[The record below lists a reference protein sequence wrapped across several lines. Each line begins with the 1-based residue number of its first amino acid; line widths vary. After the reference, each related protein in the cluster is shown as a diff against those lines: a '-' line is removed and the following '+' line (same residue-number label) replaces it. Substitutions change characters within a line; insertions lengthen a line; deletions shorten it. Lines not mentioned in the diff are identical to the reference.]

1 MAGWTRRFVVGAA
14 ALVVTVPV
22 LGIVT
27 TGISGAA
34 TDLDAPVLASLSIT
48 PGSVNTEDGPAAV
61 TVEARLTDETSP
73 SIGGRAPLSYVAL
86 TGPGGQQRAVA
97 YLSHA
102 NRISGGPTDG
112 VYRSTISL
120 PWHAEPGRWAASAL
134 LVDTM
139 GNTASLT
146 TANLGGRGVD
156 QTGAGDT
163 TAPQLLALTVA
174 PTTLNTTTA
183 SATLSVT
190 ARVVDDLA
198 GVSSGT
204 AVSASQVVLRGPTG
218 AHRVRANLGRS
229 SLVGGDA
236 LDATFS
242 VQVTVPR
249 WAEQGAWVVEKVT
262 LVDEVGNVREV
273 DAPGIG
279 FTQTGAGDIAPPR
292 VRTFTMSK
300 TTVDVRASAASI
312 SLTARITD
320 DFSGVADTG
329 SEASFISPSGN
340 HEVFARFGSSQ
351 RVSGNAIDGNYGF
364 VMSVPAH
371 TEPGTWTLRHAYF
384 ADRANNALNADAQA
398 WLTAG
403 FPNAFEVVSDAPPE
417 VGPTL
422 PPTTIG
428 PSTTFESGSTTT
440 TTFSGSTTTTT
451 AGSTTTTLGSG
462 ETTSTSTSTTA
473 LPSTTTTLESTTTTL
488 DPTTTTTPDVST
500 TVPGSTTPETTDPTT
515 STTAPDSVSTSTIAV
530 AGTTVP
536 TPTTARPPST
546 STPTTKPVQPTGR
559 PVAPKADGYW
569 FATAQG
575 AVSGFGVSA
584 PSSGPVFGGY
594 ERAVAVSAGAKGLGY
609 RVASNFGD
617 VRAGGGARSYGSM
630 RGVKLTLPVVG
641 MASTPSGRG
650 YWLVASDGGI
660 FSFGD
665 AKFYG
670 STGAMRLNQP
680 IVAMASTRTGRG
692 YWLVA
697 SDGGIFSFGDAR
709 FYGSTGAM
717 HLNKPIVG
725 MASTPTGKG
734 YWLVATDGGIFSF
747 GDAKFYGSTGA
758 MRLNQSIVGMAA
770 APTGK
775 GYWFVASDG
784 GLFSFGA
791 TRFFGSLGSR
801 ALPAP
806 VVGIA
811 IRVR

>member
-1 MAGWTRRFVVGAA
+1 VA
-14 ALVVTVPV
+14 VPV

-27 TGISGAA
+27 TGTSGAA
-34 TDLDAPVLASLSIT
+34 ADLNAPVLASLSIT
-48 PGSVNTEDGPAAV
+48 PSSVNTEDGPAAV
-61 TVEARLTDETSP
+61 TIEARLTDETSP
-73 SIGGRAPLSYVAL
+73 SIGGRVPLSHVAL

-112 VYRSTISL
+112 VYRSTISV
-120 PWHAEPGRWAASAL
+120 PWHAEPGRWAASAV

-146 TANLGGRGVD
+146 TANLGGRGID

-174 PTTLNTTTA
+174 PATLTTTA
-183 SATLSVT
+183 AAATLSVT

-198 GVSSGT
+198 GVSSGAT
-204 AVSASQVVLRGPTG
+204 VSASQVVLRGPTG

-236 LDATFS
+236 LDATFA

-262 LVDEVGNVREV
+262 LVDEVGNMREV

-300 TTVDVRASAASI
+300 TAVDVRTSAAPI
-312 SLTARITD
+312 SLTVRITD

-329 SEASFISPSGN
+329 NEVSFVSPSGN

-351 RVSGNAIDGNYGF
+351 RVSGTALDGNYGF

-384 ADRANNALNADAQA
+384 ADRANNSLNADAGA

-403 FPNAFEVVSDAPPE
+403 FPNAIEVTSDAPPE

-428 PSTTFESGSTTT
+428 PSTTFGSGSTTT
-440 TTFSGSTTTTT
+440 TAFTGSTTTTV
-451 AGSTTTTLGSG
+451 AGPTTTTLGSG
-462 ETTSTSTSTTA
+462 ETTSTSTSTTT
-473 LPSTTTTLESTTTTL
+473 LLSTSTTL
-488 DPTTTTTPDVST
+488 DPTTTTAPEVVT
-500 TVPGSTTPETTDPTT
+500 TVPGSTTPDTVDPTA
-515 STTAPDSVSTSTIAV
+515 STTVPESVSTSTIAV
-530 AGTTVP
+530 AGTTVS
-536 TPTTARPPST
+536 TPTTARPPAT
-546 STPTTKPVQPTGR
+546 TTPTTKPLQPAGH

-575 AVSGFGVSA
+575 AVSGFGASA
-584 PSSGPVFGGY
+584 ASSGPVFGGY
-594 ERAVAVSAGAKGLGY
+594 ERAVAVAAGAKGVGY

-617 VRAGGGARSYGSM
+617 VRVGGGARSYGSM
-630 RGVKLTLPVVG
+630 RGVKLKLPVVG
-641 MASTPSGRG
+641 MASTPTGKG

-665 AKFYG
+665 AKFFG
-670 STGAMRLNQP
+670 STGAMHLNKP
-680 IVAMASTRTGRG
+680 IVAMASTRSGRG
-692 YWLVA
+692 YWMVA

-747 GDAKFYGSTGA
+747 GDAKFFGSTGA
-758 MRLNQSIVGMAA
+758 MRLNKPIVGMAA

-801 ALPAP
+801 TLPAP

>member
-1 MAGWTRRFVVGAA
+1 MLAWMAGRTRRAVIGAT
-14 ALVVTVPV
+14 ALAVLVPV
-22 LGIVT
+22 LGVASSGT
-27 TGISGAA
+27 SGAA
-34 TDLDAPVLASLSIT
+34 TDLNPPVLASLSIT
-48 PGSVNTEDGPAAV
+48 PASVNTEDGPAAI
-61 TVEARLTDETSP
+61 TIEARLTDETSP
-73 SIGGRAPLSYVAL
+73 SIGGRVPLSHVAL

-112 VYRSTISL
+112 VYRTTVS
-120 PWHAEPGRWAASAL
+120 GRWNASAE
-134 LVDTM
+134 LVDTL
-139 GNTASLT
+139 GHTAALT
-146 TANLGGRGVD
+146 TAQLGGRGID

-174 PTTLNTTTA
+174 PTTVDTNTA
-183 SATLSVT
+183 AATLSVT
-190 ARVVDDLA
+190 ARVADDLA

-204 AVSASQVVLRGPTG
+204 SVSASQVVLRGPTG

-229 SLVGGDA
+229 QLVGGDA

-242 VQVTVPR
+242 VQVNLPR
-249 WAEQGAWVVEKVT
+249 WSEQGAWIVEKVT
-262 LVDEVGNVREV
+262 LVDEVGNQRLV
-273 DAPGIG
+273 DAPGVG
-279 FTQTGAGDIAPPR
+279 FQQTGAGDIAPPR
-292 VRTFTMSK
+292 VRTFSMSK
-300 TTVDVRASAASI
+300 TAVDVRTSAASI

-320 DFSGVADTG
+320 DLAGVADTG
-329 SEASFISPSGN
+329 SEVSFISPSGN

-351 RVSGNAIDGNYGF
+351 RVSGSAIDGNYGF

-371 TEPGTWTLRHAYF
+371 TEPGTWTLRQAYF
-384 ADRANNALNADAQA
+384 ADRANNALNADAGA

-403 FPNAFEVVSDAPPE
+403 FPNAIEVTSDALPE

-422 PPTTIG
+422 PTTTAG
-428 PSTTFESGSTTT
+428 PSTTFGAGST
-440 TTFSGSTTTTT
+440 STTIG
-451 AGSTTTTLGSG
+451 GSTTTTLATSSTTAPGPG
-462 ETTSTSTSTTA
+462 ETTSTSTSTSTSTTA
-473 LPSTTTTLESTTTTL
+473 LPLTTTTL
-488 DPTTTTTPDVST
+488 DSTTTSTPDVTTTVPDMTT
-500 TVPGSTTPETTDPTT
+500 TVPGSTTPGTVDPTASTTIPGSVTT
-515 STTAPDSVSTSTIAV
+515 STTPAS
-530 AGTTVP
+530 GTTVAP
-536 TPTTARPPST
+536 PTTV
-546 STPTTKPVQPTGR
+546 KPVQPAGNQTTR
-559 PVAPKADGYW
+559 KADGYW

-575 AVSGFGVSA
+575 AVSGFGASA

-594 ERAVAVSAGAKGLGY
+594 ERAVAVAAGANGVGY

-617 VRAGGGARSYGSM
+617 VRVGGGARNYGSM
-630 RGVKLTLPVVG
+630 RDVLLKLPVVG
-641 MASTPSGRG
+641 MASTPTGKG
-650 YWLVASDGGI
+650 YWLVATDGGI

-670 STGAMRLNQP
+670 STGAMHLNKP
-680 IVAMASTRTGRG
+680 IVAMASTRSGRG
-692 YWLVA
+692 YWMVA

-709 FYGSTGAM
+709 FFGSTGAM

-747 GDAKFYGSTGA
+747 GDAKFFGSTGA
-758 MRLNQSIVGMAA
+758 MRLNKPIVGMAA